1 VALHSIIMRNLRE
14 TVLQNLPN
22 PSVCEMAQGVLN
34 RFRPQVTPEGWFR
47 LDVLLAFPEDGAR
60 NWMEVMTDDVEDLKV
75 LALVPPVYQ
84 AWRTGV
90 VQWMRDVHRAL
101 QESKGDMDAFAVRA
115 EQLDAR
121 LYDAKESQKLSRR
134 GVEWMVMPLASSAKN
149 AQKLLVERELTLAT
163 LDVVAFRQK
172 NQRWPASLPVAR
184 VDRFSKQPLHYEL
197 RAGKPVLWSVGP
209 NGKDE
214 GGVPRS
220 RTNPNQ
226 STDDI
231 IINF

>member
-1 VALHSIIMRNLRE
+1 V

-22 PSVCEMAQGVLN
+22 PQVREMAQSVVN
-34 RFRPQVTPEGWFR
+34 RFRPQITPEAWFR
-47 LDVLLAFPEDGAR
+47 VDVLLAFPEGGRQKEIERLFEMDKTF
-60 NWMEVMTDDVEDLKV
+60 NL
-75 LALVPPVYQ
+75 LVRIPPVYQ
-84 AWRTGV
+84 AWRTGA
-90 VQWMRDVHRAL
+90 VQWMRDVHRAI

-115 EQLDAR
+115 EQLDAS
-121 LYDAKESQKLSRR
+121 LSDTKESQKLSRR
-134 GVEWMVMPLASSAKN
+134 GVQWMVMPLAMHTKS

-163 LDVVAFRQK
+163 LDVVALRQK

-184 VDRFSKQPLHYEL
+184 VDRFSKQPLRYEL
-197 RAGKPVLWSVGP
+197 REGKPVLWSVGP

-226 STDDI
+226 RTDDI